1 MDGLTVTQILDSLR
15 RTDIKN
21 EGEITLEVL
30 NIMTQVLLVGRLNE

>member
-21 EGEITLEVL
+21 EVEITLEVL
-30 NIMTQVLLVGRLNE
+30 NIMTQVLLVGRLNK